1 MAVNAFIL
9 VLGCFLMALALL
21 MMANRAGYV
30 VFVVGPRTLVA
41 LAVLIA
47 LMAIA
52 FRLGS

>member
-1 MAVNAFIL
+1 MVVNAFSLI
-9 VLGCFLMALALL
+9 LGCVLIALALL

-41 LAVLIA
+41 LAVLIG
-47 LMAIA
+47 LLAIA